1 VRVLLNRAHHPV
13 TTLGPGSRI
22 GLWFQGCGI
31 GCPGCVSRDTWA
43 ADPATSMDVAAL
55 LEWCAGRPVAAVD
68 GVTISGGEPFDQ
80 PEALA
85 AVLSGLDRWRRSVG
99 REIDLLCY
107 SGRTLAVLRRA
118 FGSVLAQLDA
128 VIPGPYLAG
137 RPTDAA
143 WRGSDNQTVVPLSEL
158 GRRRYADLP
167 EPGRPRLQI
176 AVDDESI
183 WCIGIPRAGDLER
196 LEASLADRGVLL
208 EEVSW
213 RP

>member
-1 VRVLLNRAHHPV
+1 VKVLLNRAHHPV
-13 TTLGPGSRI
+13 TTLGPGRRI

-31 GCPGCVSRDTWA
+31 GCDGCVSRDTWA
-43 ADPATSMDVAAL
+43 ADPATSMDVTVV
-55 LEWCAGRPVAAVD
+55 LEWCASRPLSEVD

-80 PEALA
+80 PAALVA
-85 AVLSGLDRWRRSVG
+85 LLDGLDHWRRSVG

-107 SGRTLAVLRRA
+107 SGRTLPVLRRRFPTA
-118 FGSVLAQLDA
+118 LARLDA

-137 RPTDAA
+137 RPTDEP
-143 WRGSDNQTVVPLSEL
+143 WRGSDNQSVVALSEL
-158 GRRRYADLP
+158 GRRRYAELP

-196 LEASLADRGVLL
+196 LEASLAGRGVLL
-208 EEVSW
+208 EDVSW